1 QGIRRF
7 VLSVGYQHDVIVRH
21 FGRTYRGAQL
31 IYVTEKTPLG
41 TGGALLLALESVSDP
56 SFLLLNGDTYFEVD
70 LKMLTE
76 FAISND
82 TDWCFSLFNTA
93 EGNRYMEIEVSP
105 KGQIIRFHSDTNPT
119 DPPSKLAS
127 GGVYLVSARGMHS

>member
-1 QGIRRF
+1 MANTAIVLAGGLGTRLRSVVSDVPKSMASIAGRPFLEYLLDYWIGQGIRRF

-56 SFLLLNGDTYFEVD
+56 SFLL
-70 LKMLTE
+70 
-76 FAISND
+76 
-82 TDWCFSLFNTA
+82 
-93 EGNRYMEIEVSP
+93 
-105 KGQIIRFHSDTNPT
+105 
-119 DPPSKLAS
+119 
-127 GGVYLVSARGMHS
+127 